1 MISVI
6 NVTIFQS
13 VTNLSLRRKMKLTK
27 KQLISAAA
35 VTVLAGGIGLSSISM
50 VSAQTGTNQDREETL
65 ASRIATKFNINKDE
79 VKAEIK
85 AQHDENRAEHEAEM
99 KQNRET
105 QLQKLVDSGKITADQ
120 KTAIIAKMDK
130 MHTKMEELRN
140 NGKTKEE
147 NKEAHKALHD
157 EFKTWVE
164 SQNINMDDIRPAD
177 GPGGMGRRGGPDGDG
192 PDQSTSTTSS
202 TSTTNQ

>member
-1 MISVI
+1 
-6 NVTIFQS
+6 
-13 VTNLSLRRKMKLTK
+13 MKLTK
-27 KQLISAAA
+27 KQLIAALA

-50 VSAQTGTNQDREETL
+50 VSAQTGTKQDREESL

-85 AQHDENRAEHEAEM
+85 AEHDQNRTEHEAEM

-105 QLQKLVDSGKITADQ
+105 QLQKLVDSGKITSDQ
-120 KTAIIAKMDK
+120 KTAIIAKMDE

-164 SQNINMDDIRPAD
+164 SQNINMDDIRPE
-177 GPGGMGRRGGPDGDG
+177 GKEGGRGHRGGPDGENGD
-192 PDQSTSTTSS
+192 PMVDQQADQEQPQ
-202 TSTTNQ
+202 N

>member
-120 KTAIIAKMDK
+120 KTAIIAKMDE

-147 NKEAHKALHD
+147 NKDAHKAIKD
-157 EFKTWVE
+157 EFKAWAE
-164 SQNINMDDIRPAD
+164 SQGINLDDIRPTERKEK
-177 GPGGMGRRGGPDGDG
+177 GGNGGQRIDRGH
-192 PDQSTSTTSS
+192 
-202 TSTTNQ
+202 NQDAPEDNQNQ